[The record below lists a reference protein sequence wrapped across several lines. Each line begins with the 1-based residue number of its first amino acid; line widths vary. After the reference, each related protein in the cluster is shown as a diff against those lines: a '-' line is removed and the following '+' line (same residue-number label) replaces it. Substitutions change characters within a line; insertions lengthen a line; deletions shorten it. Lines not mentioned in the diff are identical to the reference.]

1 VAEPVSVPR
10 GRHAPPLEVRR
21 ERQRERLLHAAASV
35 FARVGYA
42 EASAEAIAR
51 EAGMSKATF
60 YEHFGNKEAAIIALW
75 DQAADVS
82 ISAALDAAE
91 TAPREPLAR
100 VRAGIH
106 AFLDTLAEHP
116 EESRTL
122 LVEIIGAGPEAA
134 RRRDTILQR
143 FAETLYNAQPTPGQR
158 PFASMLD
165 AFAVVGAIAELASR
179 QMRLGDPSD
188 LRDLE
193 PVIDRLLTGLLIA
206 D

>member
-1 VAEPVSVPR
+1 
-10 GRHAPPLEVRR
+10 
-21 ERQRERLLHAAASV
+21 
-35 FARVGYA
+35 
-42 EASAEAIAR
+42 
-51 EAGMSKATF
+51 M
-60 YEHFGNKEAAIIALW
+60 
-75 DQAADVS
+75 
-82 ISAALDAAE
+82 
-91 TAPREPLAR
+91 
-100 VRAGIH
+100 RAGIH
-106 AFLDTLAEHP
+106 AFLETLAEHP

-143 FAETLYNAQPTPGQR
+143 FAETLYNARPTPGQR
-158 PFASMLD
+158 SFASMHD

-179 QMRLGDPSD
+179 QMRLGDPED